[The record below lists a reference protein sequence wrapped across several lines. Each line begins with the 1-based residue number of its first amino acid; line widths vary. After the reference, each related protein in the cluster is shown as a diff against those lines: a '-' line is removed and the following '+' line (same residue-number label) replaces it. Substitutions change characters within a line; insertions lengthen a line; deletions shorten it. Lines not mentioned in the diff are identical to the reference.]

1 MCGKNSPT
9 CKKHRKRM
17 WGGLDTTNW
26 ATPHLVK
33 WLSFQNNRIVDNT
46 HMTALRLF
54 IKDDDNG
61 R

>member
-1 MCGKNSPT
+1 
-9 CKKHRKRM
+9 M